1 MRMKTVRE
9 IVILILAA
17 VNCALGA
24 SLLLKKPSKPAD
36 EIPPEP
42 EEMSAQ
48 AKFAEQRFSEGVLN
62 VLAYENPAGR
72 GSGE

>member
-1 MRMKTVRE
+1 MVLE
-9 IVILILAA
+9 IIILVLAA
-17 VNCALGA
+17 ANCALGA
-24 SLLLKKPSKPAD
+24 ALLLKKPAKSAGERPA
-36 EIPPEP
+36 EP
-42 EEMSAQ
+42 EEMNAQ

>member
-1 MRMKTVRE
+1 MVLE
-9 IVILILAA
+9 IIILVLAA
-17 VNCALGA
+17 ANCALGA
-24 SLLLKKPSKPAD
+24 ALLLKNPAKSAGEKPA
-36 EIPPEP
+36 EP

-62 VLAYENPAGR
+62 VLTYENPAGR